1 MTVHYCKNFTFKWKK
16 GDGVG
21 RGLKIILKRSFVK
34 FKRFSHG
41 GGEQIDK
48 VLMLC
53 VDKINDGAKFQ
64 EGRHRDGSRV

>member
-1 MTVHYCKNFTFKWKK
+1 MTVHYCKNVTFKWKK

-41 GGEQIDK
+41 WGEQIDK

-53 VDKINDGAKFQ
+53 VVDTEMDPEYRRRWQFW
-64 EGRHRDGSRV
+64 R